1 MELADAQFKGSYR
14 DKIDKSFDA
23 IFVGM
28 ENGKKESII
37 ATIDRINT
45 DLNTLRYDM
54 REMEI
59 SFNDKILDII
69 KGELDN
75 VMRERELNSADYIND
90 SMSPDSR
97 RIMSHEFAYDIYQ
110 SIKPLIHQDVV
121 NIIRNSI
128 SFSVNDNGC
137 YY

>member
-14 DKIDKSFDA
+14 AKIDKSYSA
-23 IFVGM
+23 IFEGI
-28 ENGKKESII
+28 EDGKKESII
-37 ATIDRINT
+37 ATIDKIKS
-45 DLNTLRYDM
+45 DFDTLRYDM
-54 REMEI
+54 RELEV

-90 SMSPDSR
+90 GMNPNNRVFSPQL
-97 RIMSHEFAYDIYQ
+97 AYDVYE
-110 SIKPLIHQDVV
+110 SIKPLIRQDIV
-121 NIIRNSI
+121 NTIRNSL
-128 SFSVNDNGC
+128 SFSIHDNGS